1 MLRKLFLGLTL
12 CGSILFGADL
22 STEEDIKEIYKNLG
36 MENKLEYSTFFKAIQ
51 GYNKIEDKKPGYITI
66 IDFSKPS
73 NEERFFVID
82 LENKKVDYATY
93 VSHGKNTGLGT
104 AVKFSNNINSYQSSL
119 GFYVTKNTYEGSNGY
134 SLRLLGLEPGINSN
148 AMDRHIVVHGANYA
162 TKEFMDKYGF
172 LGRSLGCPAIPE
184 EISKEVIDY
193 IKGGTVLYINGN
205 DENYFANSK
214 YIQPSA

>member
-1 MLRKLFLGLTL
+1 MLKKIVTGLVL
-12 CGSILFGADL
+12 YGSLLFGADL
-22 STEEDIKEIYKNLG
+22 SCEENIKTIYKDLG
-36 MENKLEYSTFFKAIQ
+36 IENKLEYSTFLKAIQ
-51 GYNKIEDKKPGYITI
+51 GYNRIEDKKAGYITI

-82 LENKKVDYATY
+82 LENKKVDFSTY
-93 VSHGKNTGLGT
+93 VTHGKNSGLGT
-104 AVKFSNNINSYQSSL
+104 AVKFSNNPNSYQSSL
-119 GFYVTKNTYEGSNGY
+119 GFYLTKNTYEGSNGY

-148 AMDRHIVVHGANYA
+148 AMDRNIVVHGADYA

-184 EISKEVIDY
+184 EISKKVIDY

-205 DENYFANSK
+205 DETYYAKSK
-214 YIQPSA
+214 YVQL

>member
-1 MLRKLFLGLTL
+1 MLKKIVTGLVL
-12 CGSILFGADL
+12 YGSLLFGADL
-22 STEEDIKEIYKNLG
+22 SCEENIKTIYKDLG
-36 MENKLEYSTFFKAIQ
+36 IENKLKYSTFLKAIQ
-51 GYNKIEDKKPGYITI
+51 GYNRIEDKKAGYITI

-82 LENKKVDYATY
+82 LENKKVDFSTY
-93 VSHGKNTGLGT
+93 VTHGKNSGLGT
-104 AVKFSNNINSYQSSL
+104 AVKFSNNPNSYQSSL
-119 GFYVTKNTYEGSNGY
+119 GFYLTKNTYEGSNGY

-148 AMDRHIVVHGANYA
+148 AMDRNIVVHGADYA

-205 DENYFANSK
+205 DETYYAKSK
-214 YIQPSA
+214 YVQL

>member
-1 MLRKLFLGLTL
+1 MLKKIVTGFIL
-12 CGSILFGADL
+12 CGSLLFGADL
-22 STEEDIKEIYKNLG
+22 SCEENIKTIYKDLG
-36 MENKLEYSTFFKAIQ
+36 IENKLEYSTFFKAIQ
-51 GYNKIEDKKPGYITI
+51 GYNRIEDKKAGYITI

-82 LENKKVDYATY
+82 LENKKVDFSTY
-93 VSHGKNTGLGT
+93 VTHGKNSGLGT
-104 AVKFSNNINSYQSSL
+104 AVKFSNNPNSYQSSL
-119 GFYVTKNTYEGSNGY
+119 GFYLTKNTYEGSNGY

-148 AMDRHIVVHGANYA
+148 AMDRNIVVHGADYA

-205 DENYFANSK
+205 DETYYAKSK
-214 YIQPSA
+214 YVQL

>member
-1 MLRKLFLGLTL
+1 MLKKVILGLTL
-12 CGSILFGADL
+12 LGTVAFGLDL
-22 STEEDIKEIYKNLG
+22 KNETKIKEIYHTLNLD
-36 MENKLEYSTFFKAIQ
+36 NKLEYSTFLKAIH
-51 GYNKIEDKKPGYITI
+51 GYNKIEEKKEGFITI

-82 LENKKVDYATY
+82 LENKKVDYSTY
-93 VSHGKNTGLGT
+93 VTHGKNTGLDM
-104 AVKFSNNINSYQSSL
+104 AVKFSNKINSYQSSL
-119 GFYVTKNTYEGSNGY
+119 GFYLTDQTYTGSNGY
-134 SLRLLGLEPGINSN
+134 SLRLKGLEPGINSN
-148 AMDRHIVVHGANYA
+148 ALARHIVVHGADYA

-205 DENYFANSK
+205 DDSYFEKSNYA
-214 YIQPSA
+214 AL

>member
-1 MLRKLFLGLTL
+1 MF
-12 CGSILFGADL
+12 A
-22 STEEDIKEIYKNLG
+22 IKIIVIFKQKVNKNTIYKDLG
-36 MENKLEYSTFFKAIQ
+36 IENKLEYSTFLKAIQ
-51 GYNKIEDKKPGYITI
+51 GYNRIEDKKAGYITI

-82 LENKKVDYATY
+82 LENKKVDFSTY
-93 VSHGKNTGLGT
+93 VTHGKNSGLGT
-104 AVKFSNNINSYQSSL
+104 AVKFSNNPNSYQSSL
-119 GFYVTKNTYEGSNGY
+119 GFYLTKNTYEGSNGY

-148 AMDRHIVVHGANYA
+148 AMDRNIVVHGADYA

-205 DENYFANSK
+205 DETYYAKSK
-214 YIQPSA
+214 YVQL

>member
-1 MLRKLFLGLTL
+1 MLKKIVTGLVL
-12 CGSILFGADL
+12 CGSLLFSADL
-22 STEEDIKEIYKNLG
+22 NCEENIKTIYKDLG
-36 MENKLEYSTFFKAIQ
+36 IENKLEYSTFLKAIQ
-51 GYNKIEDKKPGYITI
+51 GYNRIEDKKAGYITI

-82 LENKKVDYATY
+82 LENKKVDFSTY
-93 VSHGKNTGLGT
+93 VTHGKNSGLGT
-104 AVKFSNNINSYQSSL
+104 AVKFSNNPNSYQSSL
-119 GFYVTKNTYEGSNGY
+119 GFYLTKNTYEGSNGY

-148 AMDRHIVVHGANYA
+148 AMDRNIVVHGADYA

-205 DENYFANSK
+205 DETYYAKSK
-214 YIQPSA
+214 YVQL

>member
-1 MLRKLFLGLTL
+1 MLKKIVTGLVL
-12 CGSILFGADL
+12 YGSLLFGADL
-22 STEEDIKEIYKNLG
+22 SCEENIKTIYKDLG
-36 MENKLEYSTFFKAIQ
+36 IENKLEYSTFLKAIQ
-51 GYNKIEDKKPGYITI
+51 GYNRIEDKKAGYITI

-82 LENKKVDYATY
+82 LENKKVDFSTY
-93 VSHGKNTGLGT
+93 VTHGKNSGLGT
-104 AVKFSNNINSYQSSL
+104 AVKFSNNPNSYQSSL
-119 GFYVTKNTYEGSNGY
+119 AFYLTQNTYEGSNGY

-148 AMDRHIVVHGANYA
+148 AMDRNIVVHGADYA

-205 DENYFANSK
+205 DETYYAKSK
-214 YIQPSA
+214 YVQL

>member
-1 MLRKLFLGLTL
+1 MLKKIVTGFVL
-12 CGSILFGADL
+12 CGSLLFGADL
-22 STEEDIKEIYKNLG
+22 SCEENIKTIYKDLG
-36 MENKLEYSTFFKAIQ
+36 IENKLEYSTFLKAIQ
-51 GYNKIEDKKPGYITI
+51 GYNRIEDKKAGYITI

-82 LENKKVDYATY
+82 LENKKVDFSTY
-93 VSHGKNTGLGT
+93 VTHGKNSGLGT
-104 AVKFSNNINSYQSSL
+104 AVKFSNNPNSYQSSL
-119 GFYVTKNTYEGSNGY
+119 GFYLTKNTYEGSNGY

-148 AMDRHIVVHGANYA
+148 AMDRNIVVHGADYA

-205 DENYFANSK
+205 DETYYAKSK
-214 YIQPSA
+214 YVQL

>member
-1 MLRKLFLGLTL
+1 MLKKIVTELIL
-12 CGSILFGADL
+12 CGSLLFGADL
-22 STEEDIKEIYKNLG
+22 SCEENIKTIYKDLG
-36 MENKLEYSTFFKAIQ
+36 IENKLEYSTFLKAIQ
-51 GYNKIEDKKPGYITI
+51 GYNRIEDKKAGYITI

-82 LENKKVDYATY
+82 LENKKVDFSTY
-93 VSHGKNTGLGT
+93 VTHGKNSGLGT
-104 AVKFSNNINSYQSSL
+104 AVKFSNNPNSYQSSL
-119 GFYVTKNTYEGSNGY
+119 GFYLTKNTYEGSNGY

-148 AMDRHIVVHGANYA
+148 AMDRNIVVHGADYA

-205 DENYFANSK
+205 DETYYAKSK
-214 YIQPSA
+214 YVQL

>member
-1 MLRKLFLGLTL
+1 MLKKIFLGLTF
-12 CGSILFGADL
+12 CGSLLFGTDL
-22 STEEDIKEIYKNLG
+22 SCEESIKNIYRDLG
-36 MENKLEYSTFFKAIQ
+36 IENKLDYSTFLKAIQ
-51 GYNKIEDKKPGYITI
+51 GYNKIEGKKDGYITI

-82 LENKKVDYATY
+82 LENKKVNYSTY
-93 VSHGKNTGLGT
+93 VTHGKNTGLGT
-104 AVKFSNNINSYQSSL
+104 AVKFSNNPNSYQSSL
-119 GFYVTKNTYEGSNGY
+119 GFYLTKNTYEGSNGY

-148 AMDRHIVVHGANYA
+148 AMERNIVVHGADYA

-184 EISKEVIDY
+184 NISKEVIDY

-205 DENYFANSK
+205 DETYFAKSK
-214 YIQPSA
+214 YVQL

>member
-1 MLRKLFLGLTL
+1 MLKKIVLGTIFVTTL
-12 CGSILFGADL
+12 VFGVDL
-22 STEEDIKEIYKNLG
+22 KDENSVRAMYKDLKI
-36 MENKLEYSTFFKAIQ
+36 ENKLEYSTFSNAIH
-51 GYNKIEDKKPGYITI
+51 GYNKIEGKKEGYITI

-82 LENKKVDYATY
+82 LKNKKVDYSTY
-93 VSHGKNTGLGT
+93 VSHGKNTGLDT
-104 AVKFSNNINSYQSSL
+104 AVKFSNKMNSYQSSL
-119 GFYVTKNTYEGSNGY
+119 GFYLTINTYEGSNGY
-134 SLRLLGLEPGINSN
+134 SLRLKGLEPGINSN
-148 AMDRHIVVHGANYA
+148 ALDRNIVVHGANYA

-205 DENYFANSK
+205 DDSYFEKSQ
-214 YIQPSA
+214 YVSL

>member
-1 MLRKLFLGLTL
+1 MLKKIVTGFIL
-12 CGSILFGADL
+12 CGSLLFGADL
-22 STEEDIKEIYKNLG
+22 NSEENIKMIYKDLG
-36 MENKLEYSTFFKAIQ
+36 IENKLEYSTFLKAIQ
-51 GYNKIEDKKPGYITI
+51 GYNRIEDKKAGCITI

-82 LENKKVDYATY
+82 LENKKVDFSTY
-93 VSHGKNTGLGT
+93 VTHGKNSGLGT
-104 AVKFSNNINSYQSSL
+104 AVKFSNNPNSYQSSL
-119 GFYVTKNTYEGSNGY
+119 GFYLTKNTYEGSNGY

-148 AMDRHIVVHGANYA
+148 AMDRNIVVHGADYA

-205 DENYFANSK
+205 DETYYAKSK
-214 YIQPSA
+214 YVQL